1 MAQVT
6 CVPQT
11 FVDDTTIG
19 DAAVA
24 AWATPSNAGA
34 DDATYTTVNL
44 DGSGSLLDQS
54 HYLKCTNLTNLNT
67 ITDGSTI
74 NGVRVRVNGSYV
86 EIEPGSNPPSY
97 NNIRLFI
104 GGSYQ
109 GDNKALTP
117 VDQNQ
122 DTDVNNDFGGA
133 ADAWGLGATLTAANV
148 KDSGFGVGVA
158 IIQNGGNG
166 DETTSRI
173 DYVEFLID
181 YTPGAAVAQTRSAS
195 GGAAYSSPFLY

>member
-11 FVDDTTIG
+11 FADDTTIG
-19 DAAVA
+19 DAGVA
-24 AWATPSNAGA
+24 AWANPSNAGTNDTSYA
-34 DDATYTTVNL
+34 SVDL

-54 HYLKCTNLTNLNT
+54 HYLKCTNLTNLSS
-67 ITDGSTI
+67 IPDGSTI
-74 NGVRVRVNGSYV
+74 NGIRVTVRGFYA
-86 EIEPGSNPPSY
+86 EIEPGSNAPSY

-117 VDQNQ
+117 VDQNL
-122 DTDVNNDFGGA
+122 DTEVANNFGGA
-133 ADAWGLGATLTAANV
+133 ADTWSLGVALTAANI
-148 KDSGFGVGVA
+148 KDSAFGVGIA

-166 DETTSRI
+166 DETTSNI

-181 YTPGAAVAQTRSAS
+181 YTEPVEGPVPQSV
-195 GGAAYSSPFLY
+195 FLM